1 MSRDKVNS
9 KANNLQKHKQIIF
22 NLLRQNAIVH
32 GEMIINTEEILP
44 NGWYSRFEF
53 IKGVAAFDQLPEDIG
68 SEVAFAGRSNV
79 GKSSVLN
86 KITHR
91 RGLARTSKLPGRT
104 RELNYFAYDEHTHI
118 VDLPGYGYAK
128 VNETMRNAWAKLLER
143 YLQER
148 KSLKGV
154 FLIMDIR
161 HPMGKFD
168 QIMLDYCKSCD
179 LPLHVL
185 LNKSDKLS
193 KNAANNTVA
202 QIRKELSAINASVQQ
217 FSALKGVGLDEAR
230 QKLAD
235 WLSSA

>member
-1 MSRDKVNS
+1 MTIKTE
-9 KANNLQKHKQIIF
+9 QII
-22 NLLRQNAIVH
+22 
-32 GEMIINTEEILP
+32 P

-53 IKGVAAFDQLPEDIG
+53 IMGVAAFNQLPEDSG
-68 SEVAFAGRSNV
+68 AEVAFAGRSNV
-79 GKSSVLN
+79 GKSSALN
-86 KITHR
+86 KITNR
-91 RGLARTSKLPGRT
+91 RSLARTSKSPGRT
-104 RELNYFAYDEHTHI
+104 RELNYFAYDESIHI

-128 VNETMRNAWAKLLER
+128 VDETMRNTWAKLLER
-143 YLQER
+143 YLRER
-148 KSLKGV
+148 NSLKGL

-179 LPLHVL
+179 LPLHIL

-193 KNAANNTVA
+193 KSAANKTTMD
-202 QIRKELSAINASVQQ
+202 ISRELADINGSVQQ

-235 WLSSA
+235 WLFEA

>member
-1 MSRDKVNS
+1 MT
-9 KANNLQKHKQIIF
+9 
-22 NLLRQNAIVH
+22 
-32 GEMIINTEEILP
+32 INTEQIIP

-53 IKGVAAFDQLPEDIG
+53 IKGVTAFNQLPEDSG
-68 SEVAFAGRSNV
+68 VEVAFAGRSNV
-79 GKSSVLN
+79 GKSSALN
-86 KITHR
+86 KITNR
-91 RGLARTSKLPGRT
+91 RSLARTSKSPGRT
-104 RELNYFAYDEHTHI
+104 RELNYFAYDESRHI

-128 VNETMRNAWAKLLER
+128 VDEAMRNVWAKLLER
-143 YLQER
+143 YLRER
-148 KSLKGV
+148 NSLKGV

-193 KNAANNTVA
+193 KSAANKTRMD
-202 QIRKELSAINASVQQ
+202 ISRELVDINGSIQQ

-235 WLSSA
+235 WLF